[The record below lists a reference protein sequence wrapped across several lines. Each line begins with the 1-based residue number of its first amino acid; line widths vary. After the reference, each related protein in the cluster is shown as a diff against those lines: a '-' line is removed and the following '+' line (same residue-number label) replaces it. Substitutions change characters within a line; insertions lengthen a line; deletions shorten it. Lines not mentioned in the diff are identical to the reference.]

1 MLFDPHKVIDRATF
15 EDPKQE
21 SEGIEEVWTNGVPT
35 FRAGSGLT
43 GETPGRLIR
52 RHRG

>member
-1 MLFDPHKVIDRATF
+1 VLFDPARVIDVATF

-21 SEGIEEVWTNGVPT
+21 SLGIEQVWTNGQPV
-35 FRAGSGLT
+35 FVAGQGMT

-52 RHRG
+52 RGRA